1 MPAILRRPQCV
12 ITKHAS
18 KHCRRRGSK
27 NPKEERSRVVGKRI
41 EAFMER
47 WRELPTKNID
57 VGRLQEIAIGQMFAG
72 SAGFPTN
79 LVAVR
84 GIEPRSRG

>member
-1 MPAILRRPQCV
+1 MRRHQ
-12 ITKHAS
+12 HAPG
-18 KHCRRRGSK
+18 KHCRRGGS
-27 NPKEERSRVVGKRI
+27 NNQKEERRHVVGKSV

-47 WRELPTKNID
+47 WREPPTKNID